1 MYNSYKNT
9 VKERN
14 WLKILGPGILFAGT
28 AIGVSHLVQSTRAGA
43 GYGYTLLWAVVLANF
58 FKYPFFEFGSR
69 YAQATQTSL
78 LEGYQQL
85 GKWPLW
91 LYFFITIAS
100 MFTVTAAVSF
110 VTAAIMGTT
119 FGITS
124 PQSFQYLILCLY
136 AICVLMLAFGKFS
149 ALDKIVKVVGLV
161 MLLGILAVMALLVV
175 NPVTHVQAPTV
186 APIWQDSAQLVFA
199 IALMGWMPTA
209 VDLSTWSS
217 IWTIERMR
225 ETKFIP
231 TLKQTLVEF
240 RFGYLLSAITAIFFL
255 ILGAELMFY
264 TGETFPEA
272 PTAFTSKLITLFTLQ
287 IGAWSFPLIAIS
299 ALGVMFSTTITVFDG
314 YARAMSETS
323 KLLFSRGYFTKYVVW
338 LLITVVGGLLV
349 VMYFLN
355 QLKTLVDVATIV
367 SFLVA
372 PIVAYLNYKLVNSTN
387 ISEGSKPSRMLNAWA
402 IIGMIF
408 LSGFALLFILNAIS

>member
-1 MYNSYKNT
+1 M
-9 VKERN
+9 KERN

-43 GYGYTLLWAVVLANF
+43 GYGYTLLWAVILANF

-78 LEGYQQL
+78 LVGYQKL

-91 LYFFITIAS
+91 LYFLITIAS

-124 PQSFQYLILCLY
+124 PQSFQYLAIALY
-136 AICVLMLAFGKFS
+136 ALCVLMLAFGKFS
-149 ALDKIVKVVGLV
+149 ALDKVVKIVGLV
-161 MLLGILAVMALLVV
+161 MLLGILAVMVLLVV
-175 NPVTHVQAPTV
+175 KPVPHVQT
-186 APIWQDSAQLVFA
+186 PIVPSIGQDSSQLVFA

-217 IWTIERMR
+217 IWTVERMR

-231 TLKQTLVEF
+231 SLKQSLAEF

-272 PTAFTSKLITLFTLQ
+272 PTAFTSKLVSLFTQ
-287 IGAWSFPLIAIS
+287 RIGSWSFPLISIA

-323 KLLFSRGYFTKYVVW
+323 KLLFKRGFLTTYTTW
-338 LLITVVGGLLV
+338 LLITAAGGLLA
-349 VMYFLN
+349 VMCFLN
-355 QLKTLVDVATIV
+355 QLKTLVDVATVV

-372 PIVAYLNYKLVNSTN
+372 PVVAYLNYKLVNSSN
-387 ISEGSKPSRMLNAWA
+387 LSENSKPSKVLNLWA
-402 IIGMIF
+402 VAGMVF
-408 LSGFALLFILNAIS
+408 LMVFALLFMISTIS